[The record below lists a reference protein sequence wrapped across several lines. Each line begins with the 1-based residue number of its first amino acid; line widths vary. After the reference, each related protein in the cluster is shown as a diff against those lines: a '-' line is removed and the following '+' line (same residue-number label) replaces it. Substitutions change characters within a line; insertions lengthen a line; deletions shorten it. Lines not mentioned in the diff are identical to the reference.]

1 VDRYIVTILH
11 AKCLCC
17 LLLSL
22 LVNEIVNCFFQGVGL
37 VMSNGHQRSVGVL
50 CAPQKCLFNVDCIVC
65 APQICAAA
73 RKKMPLNGRAP
84 CELRI
89 KESSRKCLKLNLI
102 IDIFRRY
109 SLSNIKRR
117 HLTDWRTVIC
127 RGQVSVEM
135 SAGAVRQKA
144 SPDLRF
150 TPEQGRDTR
159 VEAICLRGMLS
170 PWRYII

>member
-89 KESSRKCLKLNLI
+89 KESSRKCLILNLI

-117 HLTDWRTVIC
+117 HLTDWRTVLRRYPRIFFSFTGLKC
-127 RGQVSVEM
+127 LWYISTCFLRVLAQHHSTDMAVSSM
-135 SAGAVRQKA
+135 
-144 SPDLRF
+144 
-150 TPEQGRDTR
+150 
-159 VEAICLRGMLS
+159 
-170 PWRYII
+170 